1 MTDSYWQEIGE
12 KYSPTSVLVKWTHKD
27 NDFLNSDYVAS
38 YTDRKTQKSD
48 FESNLSAI
56 FGTSFLLILSGAILA
71 FVVLY
76 NMGMLNFAER
86 IRDLATLEV
95 LGFHQK
101 EIRPLV
107 LMENLFSTIIGIFL
121 GIPIGKILANTIAG
135 GFGDDFDLI
144 SHVTV
149 DRILIAALI
158 TLIFAAIVNHVVRKK
173 IKSID
178 MLQALKSVE

>member
-1 MTDSYWQEIGE
+1 M
-12 KYSPTSVLVKWTHKD
+12 
-27 NDFLNSDYVAS
+27 
-38 YTDRKTQKSD
+38 
-48 FESNLSAI
+48 
-56 FGTSFLLILSGAILA
+56 LIVSGAVLA

-86 IRDLATLEV
+86 VRDLATLEV

-101 EIRPLV
+101 KIRPLV
-107 LMENLFSTIIGIFL
+107 LAENVFSVFAGILF
-121 GIPIGKILANTIAG
+121 GIPIGRYLANTIAG

-149 DRILIAALI
+149 DRILIAALV
-158 TLIFAAIVNHVVRKK
+158 TLIFAAIVNYVVRKK